1 MTTRLCVMP
10 STSGGSYKIG
20 SGVSRMGGCG
30 VRDIMLKKGK
40 GIGGVLLD
48 GGIGSASSGGSYAS
62 VADYTRT
69 TGMPI
74 RGAGLEKLS
83 KKISDLS
90 IIAPKKKKNN
100 INFEL

>member
-10 STSGGSYKIG
+10 STSGGSYRIG

-30 VRDIMLKKGK
+30 VRDIMLKRGK

-48 GGIGSASSGGSYAS
+48 GGIGSNSVGGTYPS
-62 VADYTRT
+62 VAEYTRT
-69 TGMPI
+69 TGMPV

-83 KKISDLS
+83 QKISDLS
-90 IIAPKKKKNN
+90 IIAPKKRKNN
-100 INFEL
+100 IKFEL